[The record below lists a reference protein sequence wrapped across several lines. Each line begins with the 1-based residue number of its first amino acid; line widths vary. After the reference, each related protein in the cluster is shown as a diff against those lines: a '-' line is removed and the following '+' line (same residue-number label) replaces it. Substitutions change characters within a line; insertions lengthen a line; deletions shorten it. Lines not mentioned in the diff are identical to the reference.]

1 MFEGH
6 LHTHTEYSTLD
17 GMARIEELIITAKSF
32 GQTGI
37 AITDHGSSSGLYSAW
52 KLGKKHDF
60 NVLLGEEFYF
70 ENNIE
75 DLKTGHLILIA
86 KNEEGLKNI
95 FRLQRMAYDN
105 FYYKPRINLDMLKEC
120 HEGLVCTTAC
130 IANAVGQLILKNES
144 RLALNHI
151 LELEN
156 IFKEDFYVELQ
167 STTNGDVEKVNLQ
180 LQDFIE
186 DYHFKCIMT
195 TDIHYVKKEDYKLHE
210 VLLAIQQKKKMSD
223 KKRWRFE
230 NNDYFLKSEEE
241 MLKDLNG
248 ISQETI
254 EKCFSGISEIFEK
267 CKGVNFSVSNHLP
280 KFCETKQEEDNLL
293 RLMTL
298 KGYRDKV
305 TARGEATDEF
315 AKDLEKEL
323 TVISETGYSGYFLT
337 VQEYI
342 AWAKE
347 NKLLVGDG
355 RGSGA
360 GSKVAYTIDITDV
373 NPEKYDLLFERF
385 LTPGRQPD
393 FDVDF
398 SDIDAVFRHL
408 QDKYGKDSVARVGAY
423 TKFTC
428 KSGLRKVMST
438 FGFTQAEIAVVVAWL
453 PKELD
458 FTLQDATEYSA
469 DFKQWIE
476 QHKEIYEILF
486 RFEGMIEHH
495 STHAGGVIIC
505 KNLTELLPVM
515 TNSDDRDKLIVAM
528 DKKEIEELGHYKFD
542 ILGLKSLTLMKNI
555 SDYTGVIPKESMDFE
570 DSNIYDMLCSG
581 DVLGVFQLSDQRD
594 KVMQQQPKCF
604 EDLIAI
610 NALIRPGVCDWE
622 SYLSERFLHKKDK
635 DLLPFMQNTHGL
647 IVYQDQYLQL
657 AQHYAGWDIA
667 YSDKHIRKNKNIMED
682 VELREKWL
690 QDTAKNGHSKKVMQE
705 LWSTICGIVAN
716 GYGFNRAHSTSY
728 AVLSFQTAYMKYYF
742 PKEFYAAYLTQNIGN
757 KENTNEAINKVK
769 SLGIKLL
776 APDINLSSDKYIP
789 REDGIMLPLNSIKG
803 VGGSVL
809 FEINRLKPIGGLQD
823 FLDRRIKKFIKK
835 TSIEALIK
843 AGVFD
848 GEPLSRYEMLCS
860 FDPNKS
866 YKEEKNFVYEKE
878 AFGFYIN
885 ETPFDNRGVKPWSD
899 YADGS
904 EVTTVL
910 EIVEIN
916 TRYDKR
922 GNEMAFASGVNNIDT
937 LRLVIFSSVWKKLH
951 LNEEDL
957 VLVKGRKDKSSL
969 IVNSMEKLD
978 GTVDKSIRMAG

>member
-70 ENNIE
+70 ENDIE

-130 IANAVGQLILKNES
+130 IANAVGQLILKNEA
-144 RLALNHI
+144 RLALSHI

-230 NNDYFLKSEEE
+230 NNDYYLKSEEE

-248 ISQETI
+248 ISRETI

-267 CKGVNFSVSNHLP
+267 CKGVDFSVSDHLP

-347 NKLLVGDG
+347 NKCL
-355 RGSGA
+355 
-360 GSKVAYTIDITDV
+360 
-373 NPEKYDLLFERF
+373 
-385 LTPGRQPD
+385 
-393 FDVDF
+393 
-398 SDIDAVFRHL
+398 
-408 QDKYGKDSVARVGAY
+408 
-423 TKFTC
+423 
-428 KSGLRKVMST
+428 
-438 FGFTQAEIAVVVAWL
+438 
-453 PKELD
+453 
-458 FTLQDATEYSA
+458 
-469 DFKQWIE
+469 
-476 QHKEIYEILF
+476 
-486 RFEGMIEHH
+486 
-495 STHAGGVIIC
+495 
-505 KNLTELLPVM
+505 
-515 TNSDDRDKLIVAM
+515 
-528 DKKEIEELGHYKFD
+528 
-542 ILGLKSLTLMKNI
+542 
-555 SDYTGVIPKESMDFE
+555 
-570 DSNIYDMLCSG
+570 
-581 DVLGVFQLSDQRD
+581 
-594 KVMQQQPKCF
+594 
-604 EDLIAI
+604 
-610 NALIRPGVCDWE
+610 
-622 SYLSERFLHKKDK
+622 
-635 DLLPFMQNTHGL
+635 
-647 IVYQDQYLQL
+647 
-657 AQHYAGWDIA
+657 
-667 YSDKHIRKNKNIMED
+667 
-682 VELREKWL
+682 
-690 QDTAKNGHSKKVMQE
+690 
-705 LWSTICGIVAN
+705 
-716 GYGFNRAHSTSY
+716 
-728 AVLSFQTAYMKYYF
+728 
-742 PKEFYAAYLTQNIGN
+742 
-757 KENTNEAINKVK
+757 
-769 SLGIKLL
+769 
-776 APDINLSSDKYIP
+776 
-789 REDGIMLPLNSIKG
+789 
-803 VGGSVL
+803 
-809 FEINRLKPIGGLQD
+809 
-823 FLDRRIKKFIKK
+823 
-835 TSIEALIK
+835 
-843 AGVFD
+843 
-848 GEPLSRYEMLCS
+848 
-860 FDPNKS
+860 
-866 YKEEKNFVYEKE
+866 
-878 AFGFYIN
+878 
-885 ETPFDNRGVKPWSD
+885 
-899 YADGS
+899 
-904 EVTTVL
+904 
-910 EIVEIN
+910 
-916 TRYDKR
+916 
-922 GNEMAFASGVNNIDT
+922 
-937 LRLVIFSSVWKKLH
+937 
-951 LNEEDL
+951 
-957 VLVKGRKDKSSL
+957 
-969 IVNSMEKLD
+969 
-978 GTVDKSIRMAG
+978 